1 MKTLDKKN
9 AKKIVLPDDLRRYSV
24 IPKHALECDLSL
36 VDWRVLTTLCFYTN
50 YSGVCWPT
58 HETIEKCAGIGR
70 NGIMASIKRLESFGL
85 VRLLKPEW
93 YDGQVSKWLTN
104 RYQIL
109 YEGKQTPLATG
120 EQIREAEPF
129 NWSQEPKEQEAI
141 KIGES
146 KDNPT
151 HKDRDLKGRQLFN
164 SFNKAIN
171 QFGSNAIYSSN
182 QSIAHRLAEN
192 GLTPDQVST
201 DTIAY
206 INANLARTGTIPT
219 SLNAIY
225 PMQNI

>member
-1 MKTLDKKN
+1 MKRQDKKN
-9 AKKIVLPDDLRRYSV
+9 ITLPDDLRKYSI
-24 IPKHALECDLSL
+24 IPKGALECELSL

-58 HETIEKCAGIGR
+58 HETIERCAGIGR

-120 EQIREAEPF
+120 EQIKEASAF
-129 NWSQEPKEQEAI
+129 NWSQEPEKQEAI

-146 KDNPT
+146 KSDQT
-151 HKDRDLKGRQLFN
+151 HKEWDLKGLQLFN

-171 QFGSNAIYSSN
+171 QYGSNAIYQTN
-182 QSIAHRLAEN
+182 QITANRLAQSGILPE
-192 GLTPDQVST
+192 QVAT
-201 DTIAY
+201 DTLAY
-206 INANLARTGTIPT
+206 IKANLARTGTIPT
-219 SLNAIY
+219 SMNAIY
-225 PMQNI
+225 PMQNA